1 MKLLKYI
8 LDFLVVITL
17 FFFNFFKIILN
28 IKKINSVDVTVI
40 QNKGGFGYNFTT
52 PDIMRNFYNKKK
64 LFVWFFEPLRHN
76 INIRHLFNFDFL
88 ILHLCLSVRINK
100 KLFMF
105 GSYEGNNSR
114 ISSNILI
121 FLIKFLSKKYTKV
134 YSENELYDQ
143 LNKQNISNQ
152 NLNEAWKDIYFR
164 KVKKNNYKLK
174 LQSDFL
180 RDFNKLFKF
189 KKNKKINLYLRN
201 KGSRNITEFT
211 RSGGDEN
218 TYHRTIKYLISK
230 DYIILVTG
238 DIKISENL
246 KKKYPN
252 SIFDSNDFKNK
263 DKVSIYFSCISDYS
277 IVEPGG
283 GFWFGIYK
291 KKLLKINAFPY
302 GITLPGNKILFKNIY
317 KKKNNLKMKKDWCLK
332 NFKFK
337 YQDSK
342 YKITTNSS
350 NQIYKFVK
358 QYF

>member
-1 MKLLKYI
+1 MKLLKNI
-8 LDFLVVITL
+8 LDFIVVIPL
-17 FFFNFFKIILN
+17 FFFCFFKIILN
-28 IKKINSVDVTVI
+28 LKKINSVDVIVI

-52 PDIMRNFYNKKK
+52 PDIMRNFFNKKK

-76 INIRHLFNFDFL
+76 INIKHLFKFNFL
-88 ILHLCLSVRINK
+88 ILNLCFSVRINK
-100 KLFMF
+100 RLLLFGNHE
-105 GSYEGNNSR
+105 GSNSR
-114 ISSNILI
+114 VSSNILI
-121 FLIKFLSKKYTKV
+121 YLIKFLSKKYSKF
-134 YSENELYDQ
+134 YNEIELYDQ
-143 LNKQNISNQ
+143 LNSQNISNQ
-152 NLNEAWKDIYFR
+152 NLNEAWKDIYYG
-164 KVKKNNYKLK
+164 KVKKNNYNLK
-174 LQSDFL
+174 LDSDFL
-180 RDFNKLFKF
+180 KDFHKLFKF

-201 KGSRNITEFT
+201 KGSKNISETS

-218 TYHRTIKYLISK
+218 TYHKTIKYLISK
-230 DYIILVTG
+230 GYIILVTG
-238 DIKISENL
+238 DIKISTNL
-246 KKKYPN
+246 KRKYPN
-252 SIFDSNDFKNK
+252 FIFDSNDFKNK

-337 YQDSK
+337 YQDPK

-350 NQIYKFVK
+350 DQIYKFVK